1 MSPGSANL
9 HCNWYNMH
17 SWKLPTLQQNSL
29 YGTSSWENLLL
40 VSIYKYL
47 VNKYRDVWKRFV
59 FWQDRFEQLRVAELT
74 ATQRMEA
81 SERRAM
87 EEKDRRVAQERK
99 RLKEEEILRL
109 KVWSV
114 SQMSKLKYPTVPS
127 TKYYTLLH
135 LTILHN
141 IVKVEDWVQKDGA
154 CAWFCR

>member
-1 MSPGSANL
+1 M
-9 HCNWYNMH
+9 
-17 SWKLPTLQQNSL
+17 
-29 YGTSSWENLLL
+29 
-40 VSIYKYL
+40 
-47 VNKYRDVWKRFV
+47 

-114 SQMSKLKYPTVPS
+114 SQMSKAQTPNSSIY
-127 TKYYTLLH
+127 
-135 LTILHN
+135 
-141 IVKVEDWVQKDGA
+141 
-154 CAWFCR
+154 